1 MPRITKYKEK
11 ASCVKYNVLKLEKKY
26 SVNDI
31 FSIIEETLEELFPP
45 VMNEFLEQMVDL
57 KDVDKFTKGEW

>member
-11 ASCVKYNVLKLEKKY
+11 VSCVKYNEKRY
-26 SVNDI
+26 SKNGI

-45 VMNEFLEQMVDL
+45 VMNEFL
-57 KDVDKFTKGEW
+57 G

>member
-11 ASCVKYNVLKLEKKY
+11 VSCVKYDVLKLEKKY
-26 SVNDI
+26 SKNDI

-45 VMNEFLEQMVDL
+45 VINEFLGQMVDI
-57 KDVDKFTKGEW
+57 KDVDEFIKGEW

>member
-11 ASCVKYNVLKLEKKY
+11 VSCVKYNVLELEKRY
-26 SVNDI
+26 SKNDI

-45 VMNEFLEQMVDL
+45 VINEFLGQMVDI
-57 KDVDKFTKGEW
+57 KDIDEFIKGE